1 MPHRRQAHQMLDYA
15 RGDATAVRALAGDP
29 DIADRIVGFHAQQSV
44 EKAMKSVMLSGRVKP
59 PRIHD
64 LGRLAQMLEAEGI
77 APPIEHDIV
86 IALTR
91 YAADERYP
99 SGMIEPLDRGAA
111 QVAVDKVL
119 AWAAPLVEQ
128 NP

>member
-1 MPHRRQAHQMLDYA
+1 MLDYA
-15 RGDATAVRALAGDP
+15 RGDATALRALAADP

-44 EKAMKSVMLSGRVKP
+44 EKAMKSVMLSRRVKP

-64 LGRLAQMLEAEGI
+64 LGRLTQMLESDHLP
-77 APPIEHDIV
+77 PPIAHDIV

-111 QVAVDKVL
+111 QAAVDEVL
-119 AWAAPLVEQ
+119 AWAAPLVEKDA
-128 NP
+128 